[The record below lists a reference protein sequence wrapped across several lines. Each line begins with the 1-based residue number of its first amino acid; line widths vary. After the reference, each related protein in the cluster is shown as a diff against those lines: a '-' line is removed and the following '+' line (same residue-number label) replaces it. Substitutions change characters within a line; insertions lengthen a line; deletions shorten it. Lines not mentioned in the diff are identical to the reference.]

1 MSRPITRLAGTS
13 RTGLEMDIPS
23 WMREETEGFYEMIFA
38 MINELNSMN
47 RWHDENR
54 EEFRIFRKEYEI
66 DREERK
72 GSDDT
77 SFKENICSLV

>member
-1 MSRPITRLAGTS
+1 
-13 RTGLEMDIPS
+13 
-23 WMREETEGFYEMIFA
+23 MIFA
-38 MINELNSMN
+38 MINELKSIN

-77 SFKENICSLV
+77 SFRENICSLV